1 MGLEQTAPT
10 TVFEDNQAAVAIANS
25 NTSLTGATKHL
36 QMRDLKIKEMI
47 ESGTI
52 TVEYCPT
59 TKMLSDLFTKNLN
72 HVLFKKF
79 SEYVT
84 GYETDRKL
92 LFIFKIED

>member
-1 MGLEQTAPT
+1 MTDALY
-10 TVFEDNQAAVAIANS
+10 
-25 NTSLTGATKHL
+25 SLNWFWV
-36 QMRDLKIKEMI
+36 I
-47 ESGTI
+47 
-52 TVEYCPT
+52 T

-92 LFIFKIED
+92 LFIFKTKD

>member
-1 MGLEQTAPT
+1 
-10 TVFEDNQAAVAIANS
+10 
-25 NTSLTGATKHL
+25 
-36 QMRDLKIKEMI
+36 MI

-92 LFIFKIED
+92 LFIFKIKD

>member
-1 MGLEQTAPT
+1 
-10 TVFEDNQAAVAIANS
+10 
-25 NTSLTGATKHL
+25 
-36 QMRDLKIKEMI
+36 MI